1 VHYDKLGLRVKA
13 PGDLTDIELDE
24 ALDGLIAR
32 TQSQESSCLQQLEI
46 ISSALNKISEPSI
59 KHCSVLNDNVTKK
72 SEELK
77 DTIRDYFQ
85 SNSPLTVMDTNS
97 QVCFSIKICF
107 DLAIWQHMI
116 FFLSFMHFALPFSS
130 FSFFLCIIFIY
141 LLNHYRRL
149 IHFLF
154 L

>member
-1 VHYDKLGLRVKA
+1 VYYDKLGLRVKA
-13 PGDLTDIELDE
+13 PGDLTDTELDE

-46 ISSALNKISEPSI
+46 ISSALNKISVPSI
-59 KHCSVLNDNVTKK
+59 EHCSFLNDNVTKK

-85 SNSPLTVMDTNS
+85 SNSPLTIMDTNS
-97 QVCFSIKICF
+97 QVCFSIKIFF
-107 DLAIWQHMI
+107 DFVIWQHMI
-116 FFLSFMHFALPFSS
+116 FFPSFVHFSRLC
-130 FSFFLCIIFIY
+130 FSFFFLLCIIFIY
-141 LLNHYRRL
+141 LLSHYRRL
-149 IHFLF
+149 IHSLF